1 MHVFSQSVTT
11 NINSS
16 QPLAYFGPTHKPQ
29 NLYINPLKQSSKIKL
44 LLIILAKFPK
54 LIQLILFFDYV
65 LWLLLIFLY
74 EQFS

>member
-16 QPLAYFGPTHKPQ
+16 QPLAYFGPSHKLQ